1 MNDYID
7 IIINAVTAIAAVVA
21 AVIAKN
27 TLTQSRRE
35 QKEGLDRQKK
45 QDTIDAYNRLQE
57 QVLDKINEYK
67 PAEIRRIV
75 EDNEPGEIEALG
87 GYLAKIEHFCVGLTN
102 DIYDYETFYALAH
115 GYFDSEKGMLMPRLL
130 PIIEKKLIGSD
141 VDYFENLHIVWKKM
155 SEMTK
160 EKEAK

>member
-45 QDTIDAYNRLQE
+45 QDTIDAYNRLQD

-67 PAEIRRIV
+67 PAEIRRINLP
-75 EDNEPGEIEALG
+75 EWALKRT
-87 GYLAKIEHFCVGLTN
+87 YCDLT
-102 DIYDYETFYALAH
+102 IRE
-115 GYFDSEKGMLMPRLL
+115 
-130 PIIEKKLIGSD
+130 
-141 VDYFENLHIVWKKM
+141 
-155 SEMTK
+155 
-160 EKEAK
+160 